1 MQRTVAVMLIVL
13 AAAASGAAANVAF
26 LDAERAVQE
35 VDEGKAKIAE
45 LDAWANP
52 RRQEVARLQQQA
64 VALSQEL
71 QQKRAVAAPDVVA
84 ELEQR
89 ARDAARSFEDGRRQF
104 ERELDR
110 KQTEFL
116 SDVAVKV
123 GTVASDYGRSQGFDA
138 IFVLKAQPL
147 VYVADGADVTDTVIR
162 LYNER
167 FPRSGK

>member
-1 MQRTVAVMLIVL
+1 MRRTSVMMLIVL
-13 AAAASGAAANVAF
+13 AASASAFAGDVAF

-35 VDEGKAKIAE
+35 VAEGRAKLAE

-52 RRQEVARLQQQA
+52 RREEVARLQQA
-64 VALSQEL
+64 AAALAQEL
-71 QQKRAVAAPDVVA
+71 QQKRAVATPEVIS
-84 ELEQR
+84 ELETR
-89 ARDAARSFEDGRRQF
+89 ARDAARAYEDGRRQF
-104 ERELDR
+104 ERDLDK

-147 VYVADGADVTDTVIR
+147 VYVADAADVTDTVIR

-167 FPRSGK
+167 FPYPPK